1 MTHSLFEV
9 LASNGNFNWYA
20 WVILPLIIF
29 VARIFDVTL
38 GTLRIIFVARG
49 KRNLAP
55 VLGFFEVLIW
65 IVVISQLVQNLE
77 AFTAYIGYAAGFA
90 AGNYVGMWLEDKMA
104 LGTYMMRM
112 ITSEDV
118 TELVCRLRD
127 GGYGVTRVEGEGSK
141 GKVNLIYTVV
151 KRRNMEQVLAI
162 IHAIKP
168 NAFVSM
174 EEIRSTEKGVF
185 PTGMVAQ
192 SRGFLWRKSNFLLSK
207 TSS

>member
-1 MTHSLFEV
+1 MENTLFDV
-9 LASNGNFNWYA
+9 VATSSFNWYA

-38 GTLRIIFVARG
+38 GTLRIIFVSRG

-55 VLGFFEVLIW
+55 LLGFFEVLIW

-90 AGNYVGMWLEDKMA
+90 AGNYVGMWLEDKLA

-112 ITSEDV
+112 ITSDDV
-118 TELVCRLRD
+118 SGIISRLREA
-127 GGYGVTRVEGEGSK
+127 GYGVTRVEGEGSK
-141 GKVNLIYTVV
+141 GSVNLIYTVV
-151 KRRNMEQVLAI
+151 KRRNVEQVLAI
-162 IHAIKP
+162 IHELKP

-185 PTGMVAQ
+185 PMAAATHG
-192 SRGFLWRKSNFLLSK
+192 SGLFTRKSK
-207 TSS
+207 

>member
-90 AGNYVGMWLEDKMA
+90 AGNYVEMWLEDKMA

-192 SRGFLWRKSNFLLSK
+192 SRGFLWRKSK
-207 TSS
+207 